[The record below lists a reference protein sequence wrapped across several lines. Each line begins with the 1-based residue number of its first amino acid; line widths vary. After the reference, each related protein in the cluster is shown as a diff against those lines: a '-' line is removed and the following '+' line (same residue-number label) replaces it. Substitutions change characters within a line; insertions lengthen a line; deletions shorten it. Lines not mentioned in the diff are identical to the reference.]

1 MCSCGS
7 KEYTRENSSCYCSK
21 CFKSVALK
29 DIKDLDVTIKVVKTN
44 DKKVYTKEQRERR
57 RELDRIRWHKRYTKK
72 GWRKPNHITI
82 SVLKRML
89 QEKIKDNSLTI
100 EYVINL
106 LDLDNY

>member
-21 CFKSVALK
+21 CFRSVLLK
-29 DIKDLDVTIKVVKTN
+29 DIKDLDVTIKIIKTN
-44 DKKVYTKEQRERR
+44 DKKVYTKERRERR
-57 RELDRIRWHKRYTKK
+57 RELDRIRKKRNYIPKQRPTN
-72 GWRKPNHITI
+72 RITI